1 MIIQGDLNARTAVE
15 RDCVENDK
23 YRARSSQ
30 DKVLDAKGKEFLDLC
45 KSNEL
50 CIINGRKTGD
60 IIGNFTSFQP
70 TGNSVIDYGI
80 VSQSLF
86 DSVCSFKV
94 GNFQPWLSDHCP
106 IHYTIDT
113 KECSLEASDTDEAH
127 PLPTKWYWD
136 DDSSEKFEEALNQEA
151 ITSKLDEILN
161 SSEGSYMVEGINSL
175 LCETA
180 EACIIKKKKILVGN
194 QTMPHGLHGLTEN
207 AKI

>member
-30 DKVLDAKGKEFLDLC
+30 DKVLDAKGKELLDLC

-106 IHYTIDT
+106 FFFFFLFLSPPRQRSVARGRDR
-113 KECSLEASDTDEAH
+113 KENLSTTRLLSLPQAQKINTLTLINFEK
-127 PLPTKWYWD
+127 PRILPTHLFFVVNADKII
-136 DDSSEKFEEALNQEA
+136 SFFSR
-151 ITSKLDEILN
+151 
-161 SSEGSYMVEGINSL
+161 VEFDHFLS
-175 LCETA
+175 
-180 EACIIKKKKILVGN
+180 
-194 QTMPHGLHGLTEN
+194 
-207 AKI
+207 